1 MIGSHNTLSYLPP
14 KNLWG
19 KITRLWNKCQDKTL
33 EEQYRDGVEYF
44 DIRINLYINSDNDY
58 EWHFVHNKVD
68 YGKVSNYVWNW
79 FGNNKCPI
87 RIIFDQRSKPNY
99 VNKRIEIFKDYIAL
113 IRRDFKVNI
122 DSAITYWDW
131 KEYCK
136 HYIEVKE
143 FHASVKAK
151 WYQYLLGCK
160 WFANRYNDFGKAV
173 NMDTIECINEVLL
186 LDYI

>member
-1 MIGSHNTLSYLPP
+1 MIGSHNSMSYLPP

-19 KITRLWNKCQDKTL
+19 KITRLWNKCQDKNL
-33 EEQYRDGVEYF
+33 KEQHEAGVEYF
-44 DIRINLYINSDNDY
+44 DIRIQLYINSNDNY

-87 RIIFDQRSKPNY
+87 RIIFDQRSKPNN
-99 VNKRIEIFKDYIAL
+99 VNKRIEIFTDYIAL
-113 IRRDFKVNI
+113 IKRDFKVNI

-131 KEYCK
+131 KEYSK
-136 HYIEVKE
+136 PFVEVKE
-143 FHASVKAK
+143 FHASASAK

-160 WFANRYNDFGKAV
+160 WFALTYAAKYKYKYPDI
-173 NMDTIECINEVLL
+173 DECINEVLL
-186 LDYI
+186 LDYV

>member
-1 MIGSHNTLSYLPP
+1 MIGSHNSMSYLPP

-44 DIRINLYINSDNDY
+44 DICINLYNE

-68 YGKVSNYVWNW
+68 YGVVDNFIWKYI
-79 FGNNKCPI
+79 GERDIPI
-87 RIIFDQRSKPNY
+87 RLIYDQRSKPNDINY
-99 VNKRIEIFKDYIAL
+99 SINRFRTYIIILIEKYHID
-113 IRRDFKVNI
+113 I

-131 KEYCK
+131 QEHIEEPHIDIKEY
-136 HYIEVKE
+136 
-143 FHASVKAK
+143 HASVSAK

-160 WFANRYNDFGKAV
+160 WFAKHYNSYAKQRHYGYSED
-173 NMDTIECINEVLL
+173 IERVLL
-186 LDYI
+186 LDYV